1 MKRILKLLSLLFMLV
16 SFIGVANAKSFCHS
30 LNSAINK
37 SEISNSALI
46 SVSFKDVSNSKTA
59 FELNSKSPMTP
70 ASIQKI
76 VTILPSI
83 DTLGKDY
90 EFKTQFYKS
99 KDNTLYLKLGADPYL
114 TTADLKGMVRVLNA
128 SKISAPKNLYID
140 DSIVDSNEWGEGW
153 QWDDDLNPLI
163 PKFGA
168 YNLDRNLVKINI
180 CPTTTG
186 APAEISTEIFYP
198 TAFIN
203 NVVTSDKTDIKLQ
216 RKNYISPD
224 VINADGTVSYDYSVQ
239 IPVNYPRRYFI
250 LRLDELFRK
259 QKISYYGDY
268 SRLKL
273 PKNVT
278 LVAEVKHPISTAE
291 DEILKNSNNM
301 IAETV
306 FKVAGGKYK
315 NEAGSDDTSSAMLND
330 YYKKLGVSTDNVKIV
345 DGSGLSKNNLLTA
358 DFMTDVLAKAYK
370 DKNVDLKSH
379 MASPGEGTLTDRMLY
394 FKDNLKAKTGTL
406 TNVSTIAGYLTA
418 KNGKTY
424 AFCIMV
430 NDPKSKSADKKT
442 FEEYVLR
449 NAYDSL

>member
-1 MKRILKLLSLLFMLV
+1 MKRIFKLLSVLFLLMIFM
-16 SFIGVANAKSFCHS
+16 GMANAKSFCHS
-30 LNSAINK
+30 LNSAISK
-37 SEISNSALI
+37 SEISNSAMI
-46 SVSFKDVSNSKTA
+46 SVSFKDVSNGKTA

-70 ASIQKI
+70 ASIQKL
-76 VTILPSI
+76 VTILPAV
-83 DTLGKDY
+83 DALGSDY
-90 EFKTQFYKS
+90 EFKTQLYKS

-114 TTADLKGMVRVLNA
+114 TSADLKGMIKALVA
-128 SKISAPKNLYID
+128 SKIVAPKNLYID

-168 YNLDRNLVKINI
+168 YNLDKNLIKINI
-180 CPTTTG
+180 CPTTQG

-198 TAFIN
+198 TAIIN
-203 NVVTSDKTDIKLQ
+203 NVVTADRTDIKLD

-224 VINADGTVSYDYSVQ
+224 VINANGTVSYDYSVQ

-250 LRLDELFRK
+250 LRLDEIFRK
-259 QKISYYGDY
+259 QKVAYYGDY

-273 PKNVT
+273 PKNTV
-278 LVAEVKHPISTAE
+278 LVAEVKHPLSIAE

-315 NEAGSDDTSSAMLND
+315 NEAGSEAASSAMLND
-330 YYKKLGVSTDNVKIV
+330 YYKKIGISTDNIKVV

-358 DFMTDVLAKAYK
+358 DFMTDVLAKAYN
-370 DKNVDLKSH
+370 DKNVDLKNH
-379 MASPGEGTLTDRMLY
+379 MAAPGEGTLTDRMLY

-424 AFCIMV
+424 AFCMMI

-449 NAYDSL
+449 NAYDDL

>member
-1 MKRILKLLSLLFMLV
+1 MKNLVKFLSIVFVLLAFV
-16 SFIGVANAKSFCHS
+16 VRVEAKSFCHS

-37 SEISNSALI
+37 SDISNSAMI
-46 SVSFKDVSNSKTA
+46 SVSFKDVSSGKTT
-59 FELNSKSPMTP
+59 FELNSKSPMIP
-70 ASIQKI
+70 ASIQKL
-76 VTILPSI
+76 VTILPAV
-83 DTLGKDY
+83 DTLGSDY
-90 EFKTQFYKS
+90 EFKTQLYKS

-114 TTADLKGMVRVLNA
+114 TSSDLKGMIKTLVA
-128 SKISAPKNLYID
+128 SKIVAPKNLYID

-168 YNLDRNLVKINI
+168 YNLDKNLIKINI
-180 CPTTTG
+180 CPTTQG
-186 APAEISTEIFYP
+186 APAEISTEVFYP
-198 TAFIN
+198 TAIIN
-203 NVVTSDKTDIKLQ
+203 NVVTADKTDIKLD

-224 VINADGTVSYDYSVQ
+224 VINANGTISYDYSVQ

-250 LRLDELFRK
+250 LRLDEILRK
-259 QKISYYGDY
+259 QKVAYYGDY

-273 PKNVT
+273 PKNT
-278 LVAEVKHPISTAE
+278 ALVAEIKHPLLTAE
-291 DEILKNSNNM
+291 EEILKNSNNM

-315 NEAGSDDTSSAMLND
+315 NEMGSEAASSAMLND
-330 YYKKLGVSTDNVKIV
+330 YYKNLGISTNNIKIV

-370 DKNVDLKSH
+370 DKNVDLKAH
-379 MASPGEGTLTDRMLY
+379 MAAPGEGTLTDRMLY
-394 FKDNLKAKTGTL
+394 FKDNLRAKTGTL

-424 AFCIMV
+424 AFCIMI

-442 FEEYVLR
+442 FEEYILR
-449 NAYDSL
+449 EAYDIF